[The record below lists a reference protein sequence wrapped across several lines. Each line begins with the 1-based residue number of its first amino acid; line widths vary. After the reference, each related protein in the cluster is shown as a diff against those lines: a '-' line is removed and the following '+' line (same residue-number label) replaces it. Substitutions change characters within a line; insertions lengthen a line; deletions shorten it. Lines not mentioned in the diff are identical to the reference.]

1 MWRQC
6 FACAG
11 STLKISRLAME
22 LVQLAEI
29 QYIFAFQY
37 CDAVVM
43 KHFPSMSN
51 EGMTVFSDVGI
62 SSENIEIVVIDSAT
76 WKVAMDASVV
86 SLVCM
91 HVIVHS

>member
-1 MWRQC
+1 M
-6 FACAG
+6 
-11 STLKISRLAME
+11 
-22 LVQLAEI
+22 QLAEI
-29 QYIFAFQY
+29 HSVFFIFAFQY

-43 KHFPSMSN
+43 KHFPSMSI
-51 EGMTVFSDVGI
+51 EGMTVYSDVGI
-62 SSENIEIVVIDSAT
+62 NSEKIEILAIDSAT